1 LNCGVRSVDV
11 REKLRNIGVRLSELS
26 TYLNVSRPTL
36 YKYLELFENNEKDK
50 IDKRTYDLLNYIDNS
65 RGLTKPILMDH
76 LYNNYIVTVDDD
88 NLILK
93 IKSLIS
99 NDDNFSREKIN
110 IIKVLM
116 ESKNTN
122 EFIERINEEYGTQ
135 SIED

>member
-1 LNCGVRSVDV
+1 MRSVDV

>member
-1 LNCGVRSVDV
+1 MNCGVRSVDV
-11 REKLRNIGVRLSELS
+11 REKLRNIGVRLSELA

>member
-1 LNCGVRSVDV
+1 MDV
-11 REKLRNIGVRLSELS
+11 REKLRNIGVRLSELA